1 MRACI
6 LLLAHVLSSEGQGY
20 LVRISELSLIY
31 YDQKLLCQKQLRY
44 PLQVSLVKVSVPG
57 DIMTMPMTWVMVMV
71 LMVASGSPP
80 HVATLM
86 SPGVI
91 VTLLPGSG
99 QRQSS
104 S

>member
-20 LVRISELSLIY
+20 LQRISELSLIC

-57 DIMTMPMTWVMVMV
+57 DTVTMLMSWVMAMVMGHMMSWV
-71 LMVASGSPP
+71 MALGSPP

-86 SPGVI
+86 CPGVI
-91 VTLLPGSG
+91 VTP
-99 QRQSS
+99 
-104 S
+104 